1 MRLVCKGLSGKVL
14 IVAFAMGW
22 LGQAGAQQV
31 APGASEAH
39 AQAVERAKAVYEA
52 ASARCDALAGT
63 PHDICEAEAHA
74 ARVRSEEEAGAA
86 YKNTL
91 AAYTQARMRIASAYY
106 ERDKTR
112 CGAAV
117 GNDREVCQRQAKAT
131 LVASQADARADRKA
145 IEARLEA
152 QGAKIDAEYR
162 VALQKCDAFAGDVKE
177 GCISTTRT
185 AYGK

>member
-1 MRLVCKGLSGKVL
+1 MRTPHALFL
-14 IVAFAMGW
+14 IGAALGWAGQAAAQQPAPKTVYQQAMG
-22 LGQAGAQQV
+22 AA
-31 APGASEAH
+31 
-39 AQAVERAKAVYEA
+39 EA
-52 ASARCDALAGT
+52 AYDAAKARCDAMAGV
-63 PHDICEAEAHA
+63 PHEICVADARA
-74 ARVRSEEEAGAA
+74 ARVRVEEEAGAA

>member
-1 MRLVCKGLSGKVL
+1 MKTSHAILLIGAVL
-14 IVAFAMGW
+14 GW
-22 LGQAGAQQV
+22 TGQAGAQQLE
-31 APGASEAH
+31 P
-39 AQAVERAKAVYEA
+39 KAVYQQAMDA
-52 ASARCDALAGT
+52 AETVYDAAKTRCDALAGI
-63 PHDICEAEAHA
+63 PHDICVADARA
-74 ARVRSEEEAGAA
+74 ARVRVEEEADAG

-117 GNDREVCQRQAKAT
+117 GNDREVCQRLAKAT

-177 GCISTTRT
+177 GCVSTTRT

>member
-1 MRLVCKGLSGKVL
+1 MKTSHAL
-14 IVAFAMGW
+14 ILIGTAFCWA
-22 LGQAGAQQV
+22 GQAVAQQP
-31 APGASEAH
+31 APEA
-39 AQAVERAKAVYEA
+39 KTVYQQTMATAEA
-52 ASARCDALAGT
+52 AFDAAKARCDVMEGV
-63 PHDICEAEAHA
+63 PHEICVADARA
-74 ARVRSEEEAGAA
+74 ARVRVEEEAGAA

-112 CGAAV
+112 CGAAL
-117 GNDREVCQRQAKAT
+117 GNDREVCQRQARAT
-131 LVASQADARADRKA
+131 LVATQADARADRKA

-162 VALQKCDAFAGDVKE
+162 VALQKCDAFARDVRE
-177 GCISTTRT
+177 GCVSTTRT

>member
-1 MRLVCKGLSGKVL
+1 MKTSRVL
-14 IVAFAMGW
+14 LLIGAAFGW
-22 LGQAGAQQV
+22 ASQAVAQQP
-31 APGASEAH
+31 APEAKTVYQ
-39 AQAVERAKAVYEA
+39 QAMDAAEA
-52 ASARCDALAGT
+52 AYDDAKVRCDALAGV
-63 PHDICEAEAHA
+63 PHEICVADARA
-74 ARVRSEEEAGAA
+74 ARVRVEEEAGAA

-112 CGAAV
+112 CGAAL
-117 GNDREVCQRQAKAT
+117 GNDRDVCQRQAKAT

-152 QGAKIDAEYR
+152 QDARIDAEYR

-177 GCISTTRT
+177 GCVSTTRT

>member
-1 MRLVCKGLSGKVL
+1 MKTSHAFLL
-14 IVAFAMGW
+14 IGAALGW
-22 LGQAGAQQV
+22 AGQAAAQQ
-31 APGASEAH
+31 PGPDARTVYQ
-39 AQAVERAKAVYEA
+39 QAMDAAEA
-52 ASARCDALAGT
+52 AYDAAKARCDVMAGV
-63 PHDICEAEAHA
+63 PHEICVADARA
-74 ARVRSEEEAGAA
+74 ARVRVEEEAGAA

-112 CGAAV
+112 CAAAV

-131 LVASQADARADRKA
+131 LVATQADARADRKA

>member
-1 MRLVCKGLSGKVL
+1 MKTSHVL
-14 IVAFAMGW
+14 LLIGAALGW
-22 LGQAGAQQV
+22 AGQAVAQQP
-31 APGASEAH
+31 APESKTVYQ
-39 AQAVERAKAVYEA
+39 QAMDAAEA
-52 ASARCDALAGT
+52 AYDAAKARCDALAGV
-63 PHDICEAEAHA
+63 PHEICVADARA
-74 ARVRSEEEAGAA
+74 ARVRIEEEAGAA

-106 ERDKTR
+106 ERDRTR
-112 CGAAV
+112 CGAAL
-117 GNDREVCQRQAKAT
+117 GNDREVCERQAKAT

-152 QGAKIDAEYR
+152 QDARIDAEYR

-177 GCISTTRT
+177 GCVSTTRT